1 MPREIVMA
9 DLIQLT
15 ETRNPVLA
23 QPIVDLLRE
32 NGINAAVFSDDAG
45 GNIPPVAFI
54 SGTRIM
60 VPENE
65 LGRAREILSRWE
77 MPF

>member
-1 MPREIVMA
+1 MA
-9 DLIQLT
+9 DLVQLT
-15 ETRNPVLA
+15 ETKNPVLA
-23 QPIVDLLRE
+23 QPILDLLRE
-32 NGINAAVFSDDAG
+32 NGINAAVFSDAAG
-45 GNIPPVAFI
+45 GNIPSIAFV

-65 LGRAREILSRWE
+65 LGRAREIMSRWE